1 MKLWKLRERIP
12 AGGVIAPDERLPWPL
27 TIGIGMQHVVA
38 MFGAT
43 FLVPLLTGFPPTTTI
58 FFSGLGTLLFL
69 LVTRNKVPSYLG
81 SSFAFISPV
90 VAAKAHGGMAA
101 ALGGILV
108 TGAVLALVG
117 LLVNRVGSRWINKL
131 MPPVVTGAIVALIG
145 LNLAPAAKNNFVLQP
160 GLALVTLAAILLIMV
175 LFKGFIG
182 RLSIFLGV
190 VVGWI
195 AAWIF
200 GDLDGT
206 KTHALSTAH
215 WLGLPTFTA
224 PHFTWN
230 AITLIVPV
238 VIVLIAENTGH
249 VKAVASMTE
258 RNLDKSLG
266 KAYTGDGLAT
276 MLAGLGGGS
285 GTTTYAENIGVMAA
299 TKVYSTAAYVVA
311 GLFAILLSLSP
322 KFGALILT
330 MPGGVLGGVT
340 TVLYGLI
347 AVLGGRIWVEGKVDF
362 RNPANLMT
370 AAVAL
375 IVGAADYTWTHG
387 DLSFNGI
394 ALGAV
399 AAIVVY
405 QVMHLIGR
413 RTGAISYEL
422 SHPAATPAVSVPPKK
437 K

>member
-1 MKLWKLRERIP
+1 MKLWKLREKVP
-12 AGGVIAPDERLPWPL
+12 AGGVIAPDERLPWHL

-58 FFSGLGTLLFL
+58 FFSGVGTLLFL
-69 LVTRNKVPSYLG
+69 IITRNKVPSYLG

-90 VAAKAHGGMAA
+90 LAAKAHGGMAA

-108 TGAVLALVG
+108 AGAVLALVG
-117 LLVNRVGSRWINKL
+117 LLVNYLGSKWINKL
-131 MPPVVTGAIVALIG
+131 MPPVVTGSVVALIG
-145 LNLAPAAKNNFVLQP
+145 LNLAPTAKANFVLQP
-160 GLALVTLAAILLIMV
+160 GLAIATLSAILLITV

-190 VVGWI
+190 VVGWVL
-195 AAWIF
+195 AWVL
-200 GDLDGT
+200 GDLDGS
-206 KTHALSTAH
+206 KTHALATAH

-224 PHFTWN
+224 PHFTIN

-266 KAYTGDGLAT
+266 KAYTADGLAT
-276 MLAGLGGGS
+276 VLAGLGGGS

-330 MPGGVLGGVT
+330 MPGGVLGGAT
-340 TVLYGLI
+340 TALYGLI
-347 AVLGGRIWVEGKVDF
+347 AVLGGRIWVDGKVDF
-362 RNPANLMT
+362 RDPANLMC

-375 IVGAADYTWTHG
+375 VIGGADYSWSHG

-394 ALGAV
+394 AIGAV
-399 AAIVVY
+399 AAIVIY
-405 QVMHLIGR
+405 QVMRLIGT
-413 RTGAISYEL
+413 RTGALNYEL
-422 SHPAATPAVSVPPKK
+422 SHPPSTPAAGTTKK
-437 K
+437 N